1 MPAPRASRVPA
12 ELSLDGG
19 LGAVPARPLLQGHP
33 GAGSVPH
40 HPHLPHVEL
49 CLLPK
54 LSPQL
59 GVKVLSFAAD
69 ISPDL
74 PRGTGA
80 APCLP
85 DPLPA
90 RLKPR
95 AHGPVAM
102 SVASLQGLAPCFSL
116 STPQT
121 ESSASYSVMFECMH
135 L

>member
-1 MPAPRASRVPA
+1 MPAPRASRVLA

-19 LGAVPARPLLQGHP
+19 LGAVPVPLP
-33 GAGSVPH
+33 VPH

-59 GVKVLSFAAD
+59 GVKMLSFPAD

-80 APCLP
+80 PPCLP

-95 AHGPVAM
+95 SRGPVAV

-116 STPQT
+116 STPQA
-121 ESSASYSVMFECMH
+121 ESSASYSIMFECMH